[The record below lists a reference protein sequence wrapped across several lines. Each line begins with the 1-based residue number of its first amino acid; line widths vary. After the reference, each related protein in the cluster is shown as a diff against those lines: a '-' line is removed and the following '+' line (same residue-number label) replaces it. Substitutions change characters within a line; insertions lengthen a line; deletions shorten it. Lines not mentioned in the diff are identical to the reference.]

1 MYASRLYV
9 SMSKMLKHAE
19 QSEQVLLA
27 RKPLAIDS
35 FCPLL
40 ASPFTFTFCIHLG
53 ALGEVTA
60 TSASADVFQLLLR
73 LRCDAWE
80 VAWRFVHSSK
90 VLWSPKVNTTALEGH
105 SPLLLVLLPFPSCY
119 PSFFLELLPCLFS
132 ISSST
137 LKETIS
143 KKTVRSSCLFPFCM
157 FGI

>member
-73 LRCDAWE
+73 LRCDA
-80 VAWRFVHSSK
+80 
-90 VLWSPKVNTTALEGH
+90 
-105 SPLLLVLLPFPSCY
+105 
-119 PSFFLELLPCLFS
+119 
-132 ISSST
+132 
-137 LKETIS
+137 
-143 KKTVRSSCLFPFCM
+143 
-157 FGI
+157 